1 MQNKIL
7 SILAVNQ
14 NYTTKAEDE
23 YVIRGNDVLLKCK
36 IPSFVSDYVTVEGW
50 IDNEHNQ
57 ILPQQIVDS
66 KKISPNQATCNTKK
80 KDFKIKMHYVAK
92 LIKCENSRIIFFEK
106 SLNLHSSIGTFLN
119 LFIQ

>member
-1 MQNKIL
+1 L
-7 SILAVNQ
+7 SFLAVNQ

-50 IDNEHNQ
+50 IDNELNQ

-66 KKISPNQATCNTKK
+66 KKISPN
-80 KDFKIKMHYVAK
+80 
-92 LIKCENSRIIFFEK
+92 
-106 SLNLHSSIGTFLN
+106 
-119 LFIQ
+119 